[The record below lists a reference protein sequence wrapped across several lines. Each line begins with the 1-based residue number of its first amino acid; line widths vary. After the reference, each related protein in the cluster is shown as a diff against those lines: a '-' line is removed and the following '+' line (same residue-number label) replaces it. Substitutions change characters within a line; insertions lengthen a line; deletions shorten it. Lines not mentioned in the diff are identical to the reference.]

1 MPSELELLSMP
12 EYDRHFAKEFIELP
26 FHLYRDNTYWVPWF
40 RQDMIL
46 ALKRKHPFFRHAQ
59 GEFFLVRKN
68 GKAAGRLMT
77 AYNRIYNK
85 QHGIEAVHFYFFDT
99 VEDPDIPALLFDAA
113 AAWAAERNQHSL
125 LGPMLY
131 GGASG
136 AGILVRGFEERAAM
150 TMMRYNYPYYPQFL
164 EALGFK
170 KVLDLHSAHLNPAE
184 FKLPDK
190 VHSAAEKVMKRNNFK
205 VLRFRKKAELAAIS
219 SKIADMYREVL
230 GHHMEAYELTDAEL
244 AHVTKELLSIA
255 DPDLIKIIT
264 YGEELA
270 GFLFAFP
277 DISAALQRAKGRLTP
292 LNILRFLREF
302 KRTDALVINGAGIR
316 DEFQRLGGN
325 ALLYSELEKTVRSR
339 NFRRADLAQVA
350 ETTELMLDDLV
361 TLGADIY
368 KTHRIYRKDLD

>member
-1 MPSELELLSMP
+1 MPA
-12 EYDRHFAKEFIELP
+12 YDRCFAREFIELP
-26 FHLYRDNTYWVPWF
+26 FQLYRGNSYWVPWF
-40 RQDMIL
+40 RQDMML
-46 ALKRKHPFFRHAQ
+46 ALKRTHPFFRHAE

-68 GKAAGRLMT
+68 GKPAGRLMV
-77 AYNRIYNK
+77 AHNRIYNT
-85 QHGIEAVHFYFFDT
+85 QHGIESVHFYFFDT
-99 VEDPDIPALLFDAA
+99 IEDPQVPALLFDAA
-113 AAWAAERNQHSL
+113 ASWAREREQCTL

-136 AGILVRGFEERAAM
+136 TGLLVRGFEERAAM

-164 EALGFK
+164 ENLGFK
-170 KVLDLHSAHLNPAE
+170 KALDLHSAHLNPAV
-184 FKLPDK
+184 FKLPAK
-190 VHSAAEKVMKRNNFK
+190 VHSVAEKVMKRNNFK
-205 VLRFRKKAELAAIS
+205 VLRFRNKAELAAIS
-219 SKIADMYREVL
+219 SKIAGMYRDVL

-264 YGEELA
+264 YGDEPA

-277 DISAALQRAKGRLTP
+277 DISPALQKAKGRLTP
-292 LNILRFLREF
+292 WNILRLLREF
-302 KRTDALVINGAGIR
+302 KKTDALVVNGAGIR
-316 DEFQRLGGN
+316 SEFQRLGGN

-368 KTHRIYRKDLD
+368 KTHRIYRKDVA